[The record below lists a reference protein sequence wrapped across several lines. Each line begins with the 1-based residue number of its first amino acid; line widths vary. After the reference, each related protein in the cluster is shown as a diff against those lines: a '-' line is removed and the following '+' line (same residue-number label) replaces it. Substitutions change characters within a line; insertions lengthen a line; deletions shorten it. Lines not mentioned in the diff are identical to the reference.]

1 VAPAAAEVVEE
12 AALVVDDLSDHLS
25 DIEEEEEDEATV
37 VEEEQP
43 TDVRQRQPPPAPIGG
58 AAAAAGAAPRLA
70 SHEKALTA
78 EQARALRGMLRA
90 KALPKPAAPKISAR
104 RTAAVDADGVV
115 ELQAPAGP
123 RDQKKPMFFM

>member
-1 VAPAAAEVVEE
+1 MRARLLDYIHNQDQRGYDAGTAAYTAAE
-12 AALVVDDLSDHLS
+12 AQFT
-25 DIEEEEEDEATV
+25 AT
-37 VEEEQP
+37 P
-43 TDVRQRQPPPAPIGG
+43 
-58 AAAAAGAAPRLA
+58 
-70 SHEKALTA
+70 LTA

-90 KALPKPAAPKISAR
+90 KALPKPAAPKILAR